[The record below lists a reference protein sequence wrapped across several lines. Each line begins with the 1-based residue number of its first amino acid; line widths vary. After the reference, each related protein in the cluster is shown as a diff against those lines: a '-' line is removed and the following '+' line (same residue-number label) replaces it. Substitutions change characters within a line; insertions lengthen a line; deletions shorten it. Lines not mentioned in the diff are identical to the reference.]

1 MVFSDFLIY
10 VTEIG
15 QEWQLLLMK
24 TKGGT
29 KLQ

>member
-10 VTEIG
+10 VAEIG